1 MYLRIKIKNY
11 NSYYFTTKYKI
22 SKCGKYFANY
32 AFGFYCYD
40 KSFRLI
46 ILNCKNNFAKL

>member
-1 MYLRIKIKNY
+1 MYLRINIKNY

-22 SKCGKYFANY
+22 SKCSKCFANY
-32 AFGFYCYD
+32 AFEFNCDD

-46 ILNCKNNFAKL
+46 ILNCKNYFAKL